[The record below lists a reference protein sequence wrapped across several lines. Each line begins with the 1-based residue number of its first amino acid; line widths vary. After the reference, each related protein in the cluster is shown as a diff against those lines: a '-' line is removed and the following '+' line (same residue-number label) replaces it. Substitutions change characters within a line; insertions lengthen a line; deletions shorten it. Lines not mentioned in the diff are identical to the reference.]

1 MANSSELT
9 IELLGMIYDE
19 LSIFDYIRSKAIC
32 KQWNSIYKLEHHRP
46 PKPQAPW
53 LMLPGDNNSTAKF
66 FSIVEKKI
74 YNIPCPEPMIRTRIY
89 IGSCHGW
96 LTTVDRLCNM
106 YLLNPLTGAQI
117 PLPCVT
123 TLPFVKTVHDSQG
136 QIVRFIVGQERNKLS
151 LWSMHALFFG
161 KAVLPSAPDADNDFT
176 IMMIYGLWK
185 NLAFARAGNKAWTS
199 ISSPYCYTDIIHHSA
214 RFYTINYQRIVE
226 VWKLDELAI
235 RHSIINSDLPSH
247 IFLGCICTYD
257 LVESLNNNLM
267 LVYKFQNEWS
277 PTDNPKNIMCMVFS
291 LDELALKWTRVKSL
305 HEQTLFLGK
314 NQSMCLSTVDFP
326 ELKQN
331 CIYYTDDILEL
342 RGSYK
347 YTKRHI
353 GIFYLEDEMIGL
365 IDHLGHHLN
374 WPPYL
379 WLTPSLS

>member
-1 MANSSELT
+1 
-9 IELLGMIYDE
+9 MIYDE

-117 PLPCVT
+117 PLLT
-123 TLPFVKTVHDSQG
+123 FRQDS
-136 QIVRFIVGQERNKLS
+136 
-151 LWSMHALFFG
+151 
-161 KAVLPSAPDADNDFT
+161 PDADNDFT

-314 NQSMCLSTVDFP
+314 NQSMCLSTIDFP
-326 ELKQN
+326 KLKQN
-331 CIYYTDDILEL
+331 CIYYTDDMLEL
-342 RGSYK
+342 CGSYK

-353 GIFYLEDEMIGL
+353 GIFYLEDEMIGP

-374 WPPYL
+374 WPPSV

>member
-1 MANSSELT
+1 MVNWSELT
-9 IELLGMIYDE
+9 VELLGMIYDE

-32 KQWNSIYKLEHHRP
+32 KQWNSVYKLEHHRP
-46 PKPQAPW
+46 PKPEAPW

-96 LTTVDRLCNM
+96 LTTVDSLCNM

-123 TLPFVKTVHDSQG
+123 TLPFNET
-136 QIVRFIVGQERNKLS
+136 
-151 LWSMHALFFG
+151 
-161 KAVLPSAPDADNDFT
+161 T
-176 IMMIYGLWK
+176 
-185 NLAFARAGNKAWTS
+185 FARAGNKAWTS
-199 ISSPYCYTDIIHHSA
+199 ISSPYCYTDIIHHNA

-226 VWKLDELAI
+226 AWELDELAI

-247 IFLGCICTYD
+247 IFLGCICTYY

-277 PTDNPKNIMCMVFS
+277 PTDNPKNIICMVFS
-291 LDELALKWTRVKSL
+291 LDEHALKWIRVKSL

-314 NQSMCLSTVDFP
+314 NQSMCLSTIDFP

-331 CIYYTDDILEL
+331 CIYYTDDMLEL
-342 RGSYK
+342 CGSYK

-353 GIFYLEDEMIGL
+353 GIFYLEDEMIGP

-374 WPPYL
+374 WPPSL
-379 WLTPSLS
+379 WLTPNSRRLSHTVGTLHDYWRGDLCGVTQRLS